1 MSFTADQ
8 LIARIL
14 ALAPDAGSYWV
25 AFSGGLDSQ
34 VLLHALA
41 AQRKRLPAPLGALH
55 VNHNLQPDAPAW
67 AEHCRAVCA
76 ALGVEYRVL
85 SVQAQPPAGES
96 PEAAARA
103 ARYRVLTGAVPPGG
117 VLLTAH
123 HQDDQAETLLLQLL
137 RGAGPKGLAAMPA
150 AMDVAWVARERNP
163 GFAPLNPGDPVR
175 LLRPLLDYS
184 RDELRDYARLHAL
197 AWIEDPSNARTDY
210 DRNFLRHEILPRLRE
225 RWPSAGATLARAARH
240 QAEAAALLEAL
251 AELDYGSPVSVKE
264 PQSSR
269 RMPGSMASGGQWILD
284 PGMRRDDEE
293 MRAAVSMQSHADFS
307 PLSVSTLL
315 ALSAPR
321 RANLLRH
328 WLHLHGAPMPS
339 AAVLERIDRDV
350 LHAAP
355 DAEPLVC
362 WGDIRLRRYRDRLYL
377 DDVHEEG
384 DPSRCLDWQPGHSLV
399 LPGGLLS
406 AVSAQGEGVAARHLP
421 DAPLQVRF
429 RQGGESLR
437 PAGRREQHTLKH
449 LFQEAGVPPW
459 ERARVPLIYRGNALL
474 AVAGYWVNTE
484 FQARADEP
492 GVRFLWSRAIVPTGP
507 IW

>member
-1 MSFTADQ
+1 MSFFADQ
-8 LIARIL
+8 LIDEIL
-14 ALAPDAGSYWV
+14 ALAPEANGYWV

-41 AQRKRLPAPLGALH
+41 AGRERLPAPLAALH

-85 SVQAQPPAGES
+85 SVQAEAKPGES

-103 ARYRVLTGAVPPGG
+103 ARYRALAGAVPPGG

-137 RGAGPKGLAAMPA
+137 RGAGPKGLAAMPEKWGQTPIPP
-150 AMDVAWVARERNP
+150 AMQDVSHCRKKL
-163 GFAPLNPGDPVR
+163 GSDPIF
-175 LLRPLLDYS
+175 LLRPLLDVS
-184 RDELRDYARLHAL
+184 RDELHDYARRHAL
-197 AWIEDPSNARTDY
+197 TWVEDPSNARTDY

-240 QAEAAALLEAL
+240 QAEAAALLEEL
-251 AELDYGSPVSVKE
+251 AELDL
-264 PQSSR
+264 
-269 RMPGSMASGGQWILD
+269 AGQ
-284 PGMRRDDEE
+284 
-293 MRAAVSMQSHADFS
+293 A

-315 ALSAPR
+315 SLNVPR
-321 RANLLRH
+321 RANLLRQ
-328 WLHLHGAPMPS
+328 WLYVQGASMPS

-362 WGDIRLRRYRDRLYL
+362 WGDVRLRRYRDRLYL

-384 DPSRCLDWQPGHSLV
+384 DPSRCLDWRPGHPLV
-399 LPGGLLS
+399 LPGGQLS
-406 AVSAQGEGVAARHLP
+406 AVAAQGEGVAARHLP

-429 RQGGESLR
+429 RQGGEALR
-437 PAGRREQHTLKH
+437 PAGRREHHTLKH

-459 ERARVPLIYRGNALL
+459 ERARAPLIYRGDALL
-474 AVAGYWVNTE
+474 AVAGYWVNAE

-492 GVRFLWSRAIVPTGP
+492 GMRFMWSRAIVPPGS